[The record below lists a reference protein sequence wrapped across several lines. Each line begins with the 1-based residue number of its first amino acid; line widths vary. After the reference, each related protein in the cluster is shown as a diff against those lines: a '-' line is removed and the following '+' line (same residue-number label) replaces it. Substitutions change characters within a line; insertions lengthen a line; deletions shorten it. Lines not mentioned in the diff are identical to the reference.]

1 LTSRTVAALSTLRI
15 TPVLG
20 GGRPVG
26 TGGQAQNLFVLFR
39 ALEGIPSPPLSAS
52 YLNSG
57 ERRFA
62 QEDLGEIRPS
72 DPSVLDVDGLE
83 HRVVEASAY
92 RRSCLHVR
100 DVAVVGE
107 SDGGAKDVL
116 SAGEIALRDREL
128 GSGRLLS
135 YPDPVCSAFRS
146 SSGIAFA

>member
-1 LTSRTVAALSTLRI
+1 VRTVRSWRE
-15 TPVLG
+15 PK
-20 GGRPVG
+20 P
-26 TGGQAQNLFVLFR
+26 QFR
-39 ALEGIPSPPLSAS
+39 GLVGIPPPPLSAS

-62 QEDLGEIRPS
+62 REDLGEIRPS

-128 GSGRLLS
+128 GSGRFS
-135 YPDPVCSAFRS
+135 AIPIRSCSAFRS